1 MKKLSLKAKCL
12 CGNISF
18 KTTGYHRDVQNC
30 HCIQCLKT
38 HGNFAAYTKVE
49 EKELKFLIKKR
60 WSGLNLLKE
69 QREVFAIIV
78 ERVFF
83 SKFWGLIKS
92 VFLLVFLIN
101 PLNWKHLWIFLWK
114 ENQIIIKLLTNS
126 QNIKSILK
134 DLI

>member
-49 EKELKFLIKKR
+49 EKELKFLNKKH

-69 QREVFAIIV
+69 QREDFAILV

-83 SKFWGLIKS
+83 SKFWELIKS
-92 VFLLVFLIN
+92 VFLLVFLID
-101 PLNWKHLWIFLWK
+101 PLN
-114 ENQIIIKLLTNS
+114 
-126 QNIKSILK
+126 
-134 DLI
+134 